1 MKPEYS
7 GFSYRQSWVRF
18 PVRVPLER
26 NEETRKKEMKKI
38 KDERFTLRLP
48 DNTRT
53 ILQWLAQH
61 YSKSESEMVRVLL
74 ERGLRT
80 LLPADLVEFEVPIS
94 TQVSR
99 IFEVS
104 QQ

>member
-1 MKPEYS
+1 MK
-7 GFSYRQSWVRF
+7 
-18 PVRVPLER
+18 
-26 NEETRKKEMKKI
+26 NT
-38 KDERFTLRLP
+38 KDERFTVRLP
-48 DNTRT
+48 DKTRT

-61 YSKSESEMVRVLL
+61 YNKSESEMVRVLL

-94 TQVSR
+94 KLIPR

-104 QQ
+104 Q